1 MFQTATNPFPQPTAR
16 SPGDSQVTQLE
27 TVDGGLASN
36 AGDCTLTIFNALAD
50 IV

>member
-16 SPGDSQVTQLE
+16 SLGDSQVTHVE

-36 AGDCTLTIFNALAD
+36 AADCILTMCNVSAG